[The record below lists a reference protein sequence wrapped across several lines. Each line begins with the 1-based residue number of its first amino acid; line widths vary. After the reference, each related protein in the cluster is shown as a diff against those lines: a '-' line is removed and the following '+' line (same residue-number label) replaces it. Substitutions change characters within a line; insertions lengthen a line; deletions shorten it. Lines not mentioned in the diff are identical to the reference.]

1 MCGEYEKRR
10 LVGEDEEMELKV
22 ASVDLLQYLK
32 HAFRVF
38 QVYMNKLSLRNMI
51 PTVYNE
57 YLLYSNNCISP
68 PPLLTDH

>member
-68 PPLLTDH
+68 PLLTDH